1 MTPRS
6 ILSSTIASSLAL
18 SAGAL
23 LVAACKQSAPAEV
36 QKTEKTALVNCA
48 GINECKGKSLCH
60 GLAHTCAG
68 MNTCKAQGW
77 IDVPAEECAAKSGKV
92 LYITRRD
99 PNKK

>member
-6 ILSSTIASSLAL
+6 LLASTLAL
-18 SAGAL
+18 SAGSL
-23 LVAACKQSAPAEV
+23 LAAACKKNAPAEGD
-36 QKTEKTALVNCA
+36 KTEKAALVNCA

-60 GLAHTCAG
+60 GLAHSCAG
-68 MNTCKAQGW
+68 ENTCKGQGW
-77 IDVPAEECAAKSGKV
+77 IDVSPEECAAKNGKV